1 MGTPLPLNPYHLPS
15 LGPLGLGTYQVGT
28 LLIFFILTF
37 ILTFIK
43 SFLWFELLQKCY
55 KVV

>member
-1 MGTPLPLNPYHLPS
+1 MGTPLPLNPYPLPS